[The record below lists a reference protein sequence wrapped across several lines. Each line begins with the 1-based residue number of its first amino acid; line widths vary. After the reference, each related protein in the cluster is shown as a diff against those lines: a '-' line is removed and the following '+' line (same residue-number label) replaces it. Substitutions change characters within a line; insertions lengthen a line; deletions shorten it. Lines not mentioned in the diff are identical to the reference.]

1 MTSEM
6 LAAEANLIVDGTLE
20 SVTNL
25 PSAEFRCSND
35 NSSGGR
41 LELFTEDL
49 SWNKCCKLVSGA
61 THDEMAGGK
70 MRKDLAAWAFKNT
83 KLTGVVF
90 ALADHKVES
99 AKAWLEASPTKN
111 LCKILGLKEDER

>member
-1 MTSEM
+1 MLWTAMTAEM

-70 MRKDLAAWAFKNT
+70 MRKVTSAYLRIGGT
-83 KLTGVVF
+83 KQTPGVPVTPGEYYEYSF
-90 ALADHKVES
+90 D
-99 AKAWLEASPTKN
+99 
-111 LCKILGLKEDER
+111 